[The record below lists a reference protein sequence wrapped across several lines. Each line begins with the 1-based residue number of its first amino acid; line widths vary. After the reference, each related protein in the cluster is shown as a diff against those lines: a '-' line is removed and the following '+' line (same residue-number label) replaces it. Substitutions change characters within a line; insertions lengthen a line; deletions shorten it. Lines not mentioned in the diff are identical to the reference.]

1 MGNKISLAPS
11 SFQEN
16 ANCAQALLL
25 AFATDEGL
33 TTEQCLRLGAGLGGG
48 IGHKQHVCGAIN
60 AGAMIIGLRFGN
72 STQNDIDAKPKAIT
86 LVDEYMDK
94 CAQR

>member
-1 MGNKISLAPS
+1 MKDKTSLALS

-33 TTEQCLRLGAGLGGG
+33 TT
-48 IGHKQHVCGAIN
+48 
-60 AGAMIIGLRFGN
+60 
-72 STQNDIDAKPKAIT
+72 
-86 LVDEYMDK
+86 
-94 CAQR
+94 